1 MAGHINEEGTLIL
14 AAQRGDL
21 TAFNTLVLHHQDV
34 VYTAAYRILG
44 DPDSAADAAQEA
56 FISAHRKLDTYRGG
70 AFRAWLIRIVTN
82 ICYDLLRYNRRR
94 PATHLDDLPGGDT
107 DDGPALP
114 DSRATPEQAVQQ
126 SELQNAIQQCINA
139 LHADQRV
146 VLVMSD
152 VEGYS
157 YQEIADTT
165 GAQLGTVKSRLSRAR
180 ASVRQCL
187 QAVQEL
193 LPAEYRLLSDD

>member
-1 MAGHINEEGTLIL
+1 MAVHQEDEGILII
-14 AAQRGDL
+14 AAQRGDVS
-21 TAFNTLVLHHQDV
+21 AFNALVLRHQDA

-56 FISAHRKLDTYRGG
+56 FIAAHRKLDTYRGG
-70 AFRAWLIRIVTN
+70 IFRAWVMKIAMNLS
-82 ICYDLLRYNRRR
+82 YDSLRYDRRR
-94 PATHLDDLPGGDT
+94 PATHIDDLPGGDT

-114 DSRATPEQAVQQ
+114 DSSATPEQTVTQN
-126 SELQNAIQQCINA
+126 ELNNAIQDCINA
-139 LHADQRV
+139 LHSDQRI

-157 YQEIADTT
+157 YQEIADSA
-165 GAQLGTVKSRLSRAR
+165 GVQLGTIKSRLSRAR
-180 ASVRQCL
+180 ANVRQCL

-193 LPAEYRLLSDD
+193 LPIEYRLVRDE

>member
-1 MAGHINEEGTLIL
+1 MAGHQEDEGMLIL
-14 AAQRGDL
+14 AAQRGEVS
-21 TAFNTLVLHHQDV
+21 AFNALVLRHQDA

-56 FISAHRKLDTYRGG
+56 FIAAHRKLDTYRGG
-70 AFRAWLIRIVTN
+70 IFRAWVMKIAMNLS
-82 ICYDLLRYNRRR
+82 YDALRYDRRR
-94 PATHLDDLPGGDT
+94 PATHIDDLPGGDT

-114 DSRATPEQAVQQ
+114 DSSATPEQTVTQN
-126 SELQNAIQQCINA
+126 ELNTAIQQCINA
-139 LHADQRV
+139 LHSDQRI

-157 YQEIADTT
+157 YQEIADSA
-165 GAQLGTVKSRLSRAR
+165 GVQLGTIKSRLSRAR
-180 ASVRQCL
+180 ANVRQCL

-193 LPAEYRLLSDD
+193 LPIEYRLVRDE